1 MTAANTSGR
10 PHPRVLTKVGP
21 LPTRPP
27 ASLSELPTRPMP
39 AVKHRLARQELI
51 ATAMAGAAGSALD
64 ASGVQLVCDALL
76 DALVSHE
83 AAEALLEVERG
94 VSRVLQRELEAQRAR
109 NASLQRQLELKINSL
124 PLTALNLAAGAEPDE
139 VTP

>member
-1 MTAANTSGR
+1 
-10 PHPRVLTKVGP
+10 
-21 LPTRPP
+21 
-27 ASLSELPTRPMP
+27 MP